1 LVIEVSDSTLKY
13 PQRTK
18 LFLYAEAGISNYIKF
33 LIIGY
38 FISGVY
44 NQREMHSE
52 LAQKRQC
59 DFNYR
64 SQRVVMQNE
73 AVVIP
78 GFTDLSRFIFGISSL
93 G

>member
-1 LVIEVSDSTLKY
+1 LVIEIYDSTLKY

-18 LFLYAEAGISNYIKF
+18 LFLYAEAGISNYWIF
-33 LIIGY
+33 Y
-38 FISGVY
+38 FVY
-44 NQREMHSE
+44 HQREMHSE
-52 LAQKRQC
+52 PEQKRQC

-78 GFTDLSRFIFGISSL
+78 GFPELSRFIFGISSL

>member
-13 PQRTK
+13 PQRNK
-18 LFLYAEAGISNYIKF
+18 LSLYKAVISN
-33 LIIGY
+33 
-38 FISGVY
+38 SGIFYWVY
-44 NQREMHSE
+44 HQVEMHSE
-52 LAQKRQC
+52 PDQKRQG

-78 GFTDLSRFIFGISSL
+78 GFPDWSLDLSLVFPA
-93 G
+93 

>member
-1 LVIEVSDSTLKY
+1 
-13 PQRTK
+13 
-18 LFLYAEAGISNYIKF
+18 
-33 LIIGY
+33 
-38 FISGVY
+38 
-44 NQREMHSE
+44 MHSE
-52 LAQKRQC
+52 LAQKRQY

-78 GFTDLSRFIFGISSL
+78 GFPDLSRFIFGISSL

>member
-18 LFLYAEAGISNYIKF
+18 LSLYAEAVITNSGILY
-33 LIIGY
+33 L
-38 FISGVY
+38 VY
-44 NQREMHSE
+44 HQVEMHSE
-52 LAQKRQC
+52 PDQKRQG

-78 GFTDLSRFIFGISSL
+78 GFPDWSLDLSLVFPA
-93 G
+93 

>member
-13 PQRTK
+13 PHRTK
-18 LFLYAEAGISNYIKF
+18 LSLYAEAGISNYWKF
-33 LIIGY
+33 Y
-38 FISGVY
+38 FVY

-52 LAQKRQC
+52 LAQKRQGN
-59 DFNYR
+59 FNYR

-78 GFTDLSRFIFGISSL
+78 GFTDWSLDLSLVFLAEAELMI
-93 G
+93 